1 MYALFRIPDL
11 VDVRRT
17 GDCQR
22 VVRNRGLFLLSRH
35 GNAFFE
41 SGIDEFGG
49 VGAVGACH
57 GDRSVDLRLNS
68 LGSVVVDFFRSCRNF
83 AVLGGFARDTQRVAC
98 CGGHGD
104 IAADDSIVLCRQA
117 IFRFRNHGDGAGGCG
132 FFRSAVDCNRV
143 SNFGIQLDF
152 ADRGGIFGGV
162 IIGIRVAGGVD
173 VQGVGAVGEFFPASH
188 CDRSGNRIGLDIVFT
203 KDAFA
208 DRDHIADFA
217 VSGRDVS
224 GGAVDLEVV
233 VRGGRR
239 GVDAGDFTVNRHI
252 VFLVCEEQIAIVDAV
267 AVFIIQIGE
276 DHVFFDG
283 DFFADGD
290 LVFASLNGEVASDS
304 AFAFEF
310 DGVFSREQFDA
321 RDLGGT
327 FHIESQDVFFG
338 CGVAVI
344 STHGDGTRNGRV
356 FADGQFVGGVFAAH
370 DDVARYGDF
379 GAFHIP
385 FAVCGIVA
393 VNIGQIVGDNA
404 ERQSVDCIFSG
415 HADVAGVCQ
424 LQRSGFDLGL
434 VGGVQRDREIKRVFS
449 AFHNDV
455 TRYGDVGAARGDVRF
470 AICIQSITEIELVAV
485 SVHGDVGFNREIDV
499 ADRDFRMIVL
509 VTFVCAFCH
518 SRNGE
523 VKRVAPAFHDNAVFA
538 GDFGVD
544 VLNLAAFFGID
555 VRAVHNYLCGV
566 ALDHVAVSVHLNGGI
581 LCGNGSC
588 HIQVDRVRSSLIID
602 DFTVFDFL
610 PACHED
616 TVAGFDL
623 TFDGVRCTEHRDGVR
638 SDCSVDFVL
647 IGTGDRLIFAFCT
660 GHPEIAVDVQ
670 RAFYGVAA
678 GTFHRN
684 SVRGDRAFCK
694 AVFFILCDID
704 GVDGAF
710 HVEAAELHDI
720 FRVAVDQ
727 DVAVCLRE
735 GCSFLFMPLV
745 VFDSLRSRHDHI
757 SGGELAVF
765 AVDLVGVSEHVD
777 SGFGCECSMV
787 FDGVFVRGFVLDG
800 IREFRSLTFVH
811 FDAAVHIKHIGGGEG
826 VEVVDQVAVSSHFE
840 IGFQHALVVELVG
853 LGALHGD
860 CRDRVSFGIGNLT
873 VFADVDFRF
882 VGFKDEG
889 FRIDFEC
896 AVDVEDS
903 LSRTFRCEVLNGKI
917 AVFLD
922 VDGVFTR
929 GEIKR
934 SGNGVTA
941 AFHVE
946 RIVVFAHADRHTVLI
961 DRRVDL
967 DVAQHVDRVVA
978 FAHVDGAVDFHAA
991 VHNEGIVAFG
1001 HVDCGVIIEFTTAV
1015 DFDAFAEFKLVF
1027 FFVTGDGAEYFAV
1040 LFDVEVGERKYSRR
1054 KLKKISFENEATFP
1068 GPIFDD
1074 RLLADGKHGV
1084 VFEEVDFFVDQ
1095 LIFLLIGNDTVKGE
1109 QGVFFDIERET
1120 VDTVRE
1126 LTVVKER
1133 FDTSGNDE
1141 LAGAGDVAGDGRGLV
1156 AGNID
1161 RVAAECGVAVQSTA
1175 NFHGVGVGEFLVSL
1189 AFAHDDPLEIGDRER
1204 TFDSSLSEGLF
1215 AVLFAID
1222 QQIADNGV
1230 FKRQILEVD
1239 HERFIDVVVNDRDG
1253 LCRDFGRKRIQRV
1266 DEDSF
1271 CVDLCSGGNGSCEN
1285 DVRIFC
1291 VDDGIS
1297 GDFAAFVERNRA
1309 FKGCAVNE
1317 SAFHDSDRG
1326 VYGSAGKGCTVF
1338 QSYFSR
1344 IDFAS
1349 GDLCAL
1355 ADDDV
1360 LRVES

>member
-1 MYALFRIPDL
+1 MFALFRIPDL

-17 GDCQR
+17 RDCQR
-22 VVRNRGLFLLSRH
+22 VVRNRGILFLLSRH

-727 DVAVCLRE
+727 DVAVRLRE

-777 SGFGCECSMV
+777 SGFGCEYTMV
-787 FDGVFVRGFVLDG
+787 FDGVFARGFVLNG

-811 FDAAVHIKHIGGGEG
+811 FDAAVHVEHVGGGEG
-826 VEVVDQVAVSSHFE
+826 VEVVDQVAVSTHFE

-853 LGALHGD
+853 GGALHGD
-860 CRDRVSFGIGNLT
+860 
-873 VFADVDFRF
+873 
-882 VGFKDEG
+882 
-889 FRIDFEC
+889 
-896 AVDVEDS
+896 
-903 LSRTFRCEVLNGKI
+903 
-917 AVFLD
+917 
-922 VDGVFTR
+922 
-929 GEIKR
+929 
-934 SGNGVTA
+934 
-941 AFHVE
+941 
-946 RIVVFAHADRHTVLI
+946 
-961 DRRVDL
+961 
-967 DVAQHVDRVVA
+967 
-978 FAHVDGAVDFHAA
+978 
-991 VHNEGIVAFG
+991 
-1001 HVDCGVIIEFTTAV
+1001 
-1015 DFDAFAEFKLVF
+1015 
-1027 FFVTGDGAEYFAV
+1027 
-1040 LFDVEVGERKYSRR
+1040 
-1054 KLKKISFENEATFP
+1054 
-1068 GPIFDD
+1068 
-1074 RLLADGKHGV
+1074 
-1084 VFEEVDFFVDQ
+1084 
-1095 LIFLLIGNDTVKGE
+1095 
-1109 QGVFFDIERET
+1109 
-1120 VDTVRE
+1120 
-1126 LTVVKER
+1126 
-1133 FDTSGNDE
+1133 
-1141 LAGAGDVAGDGRGLV
+1141 
-1156 AGNID
+1156 
-1161 RVAAECGVAVQSTA
+1161 
-1175 NFHGVGVGEFLVSL
+1175 
-1189 AFAHDDPLEIGDRER
+1189 
-1204 TFDSSLSEGLF
+1204 
-1215 AVLFAID
+1215 
-1222 QQIADNGV
+1222 
-1230 FKRQILEVD
+1230 
-1239 HERFIDVVVNDRDG
+1239 
-1253 LCRDFGRKRIQRV
+1253 
-1266 DEDSF
+1266 
-1271 CVDLCSGGNGSCEN
+1271 
-1285 DVRIFC
+1285 
-1291 VDDGIS
+1291 
-1297 GDFAAFVERNRA
+1297 
-1309 FKGCAVNE
+1309 
-1317 SAFHDSDRG
+1317 
-1326 VYGSAGKGCTVF
+1326 
-1338 QSYFSR
+1338 
-1344 IDFAS
+1344 
-1349 GDLCAL
+1349 
-1355 ADDDV
+1355 
-1360 LRVES
+1360 